1 MYTIS
6 TIIGGRNGQPKFTMS
21 SADQQQSCEVYLY
34 GATVTS
40 WTQNGIE
47 KLFCSPTTPFDG
59 VAAIRGGIPVV
70 FPQFGRPSETM
81 PQHGFARTSP
91 WEIARSESDATSCT
105 VELILKENES
115 TLVVWPH
122 QFTLRYTLSLRA
134 SGLRTT
140 FSALNTGSVPFQCQT
155 LLHTYI
161 AVPSIHHISVSGFE
175 GLAFHDKMD
184 TPTGDYPVETRAS
197 ATIER
202 EVDRI
207 YLDSATTVDSEG
219 DTFALPTVCVLNKRP
234 DENSEVLLSVDR
246 KAYMKSADGVKS
258 LATDCVLWN
267 AWVDKCKAIADLEDD
282 AYLRYVCVEPGV
294 CSRYETVAPN
304 ETLVLDQFL
313 S

>member
-1 MYTIS
+1 MCSVSRIS
-6 TIIGGRNGQPKFTMS
+6 GGRNGQPKFLME
-21 SADQQQSCEVYLY
+21 SADQQQTCEVYLY

-40 WTQNGIE
+40 WRQNGVE

-59 VAAIRGGIPVV
+59 VAAIRGGIPLV

-81 PQHGFARTSP
+81 PQHGFARTSN
-91 WEIARSESDATSCT
+91 WEVARIDSNADSCT
-105 VELILKENES
+105 VELTLKDNEQ
-115 TLVVWPH
+115 TLALWPH
-122 QFTLRYTLSLRA
+122 PFALQYTLTLNA

-140 FSALNTGSVPFQCQT
+140 FRAANTGSSPFQCQA

-161 AVPSIHHISVSGFE
+161 AVPHIQNVSVSGFE

-184 TPTGDYPVETRAS
+184 PPAGDYPLETRTF
-197 ATIER
+197 ATIDR

-207 YLDSATTVDSEG
+207 YLDPATTTDCEG
-219 DTFALPTVCVLNKRP
+219 DEFALKTVRVVDQRP
-234 DENSEVLLSVDR
+234 DESSEVLLSVDR
-246 KAYMKSADGVKS
+246 KAYVKSEHEVKS

-267 AWVDKCKAIADLEDD
+267 AWVDKCKAIGDLEDD

-294 CSRYETVAPN
+294 CSRFETVAPN